1 MKAEA
6 RPRAFQSPAW
16 PRGNSVWSHM
26 RSSACEERGAGGVT
40 SRREDVINKPRRDA
54 VLQLSRG
61 DPRARA
67 TLRTVATRP
76 LRVRLGR
83 ALRCRRTP
91 PAHRAGAT
99 TPRAPPASP
108 RPRNLRP
115 KIDDAMQHGEPA
127 GGPPPEE
134 SAATLPA
141 PRSRATAHTATGG
154 RRYLLNPRGLP
165 SACSPIR
172 SSCMLPRSSTF
183 DECFHL
189 HPLSTE
195 SH

>member
-76 LRVRLGR
+76 LRVTPGR
-83 ALRCRRTP
+83 ALRCRGTQ
-91 PAHRAGAT
+91 PAHRAGET
-99 TPRAPPASP
+99 TPRAPLASP
-108 RPRNLRP
+108 RPRTLRP
-115 KIDDAMQHGEPA
+115 KIDDATQHGEPA
-127 GGPPPEE
+127 GGPPREQC
-134 SAATLPA
+134 AATLPA

-154 RRYLLNPRGLP
+154 RRYLPNPRGLP
-165 SACSPIR
+165 SACSPIH
-172 SSCMLPRSSTF
+172 SP
-183 DECFHL
+183 
-189 HPLSTE
+189 
-195 SH
+195 